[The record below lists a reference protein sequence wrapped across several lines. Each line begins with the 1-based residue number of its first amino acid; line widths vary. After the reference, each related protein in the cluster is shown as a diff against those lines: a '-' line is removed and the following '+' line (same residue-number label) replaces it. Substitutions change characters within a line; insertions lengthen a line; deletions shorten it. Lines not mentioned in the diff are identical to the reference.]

1 MKMNSR
7 GDMGTGLRA
16 GWCRWAHRM
25 SGMVVAG
32 LLMLPAMA
40 PASGGTSAAGIAGQC
55 TSLPETVTPKGGE
68 VVLQICDG
76 DGQVTSAGT
85 PFAQALTV
93 RLEAWPSGPAA
104 GAKGGAVLPFVEIDF
119 EVIPAAN
126 GAGAT
131 PAQATVVTDQDGIAS
146 LVLTANAIPGQFR
159 CRPGTGQGHVRATA
173 LFNLSSI
180 AGGSVPVVHTVP
192 SASAPVLVAG
202 AGGAAGGTA
211 TLRCARPIWIEPD
224 RETGARRK
232 PVPRRTSCFHVY
244 SQVSLRP

>member
-1 MKMNSR
+1 
-7 GDMGTGLRA
+7 
-16 GWCRWAHRM
+16 M

-85 PFAQALTV
+85 PFTQALTV

-119 EVIPAAN
+119 EVIPASN

-146 LVLTANAIPGQFR
+146 LVLTANAIPGQFQVQAQA
-159 CRPGTGQGHVRATA
+159 QGKGMSGATA
-173 LFNLSSI
+173 LFNLSSV
-180 AGGSVPVVHTVP
+180 AGGAVPVVHTVP
-192 SASAPVLVAG
+192 SASAPVLVVLAL
-202 AGGAAGGTA
+202 AVLLA
-211 TLRCARPIWIEPD
+211 
-224 RETGARRK
+224 ARR
-232 PVPRRTSCFHVY
+232 R
-244 SQVSLRP
+244 

>member
-1 MKMNSR
+1 
-7 GDMGTGLRA
+7 
-16 GWCRWAHRM
+16 M

-104 GAKGGAVLPFVEIDF
+104 GAKGGAVLPYVEIDF

-126 GAGAT
+126 GAGAI

-146 LVLTANAIPGQFR
+146 LVLTANAIPGQFQVQAQAR
-159 CRPGTGQGHVRATA
+159 GKGMSGATA
-173 LFNLSSI
+173 LFNLSSV
-180 AGGSVPVVHTVP
+180 AGGAVPVVHTVP
-192 SASAPVLVAG
+192 SASAPVLAVLAL
-202 AGGAAGGTA
+202 AVLLLA
-211 TLRCARPIWIEPD
+211 
-224 RETGARRK
+224 ARR
-232 PVPRRTSCFHVY
+232 R
-244 SQVSLRP
+244 

>member
-1 MKMNSR
+1 MNSR
-7 GDMGTGLRA
+7 GDMGTGARA

-85 PFAQALTV
+85 PFTQALTV

-119 EVIPAAN
+119 EVIPASN

-146 LVLTANAIPGQFR
+146 LVLTANAIPGQFQVQAQA
-159 CRPGTGQGHVRATA
+159 QGKGMSGATA
-173 LFNLSSI
+173 LFNLSSV
-180 AGGSVPVVHTVP
+180 AGGAVPVVHTVP
-192 SASAPVLVAG
+192 SASAPVLVVLAL
-202 AGGAAGGTA
+202 AVLLA
-211 TLRCARPIWIEPD
+211 
-224 RETGARRK
+224 ARR
-232 PVPRRTSCFHVY
+232 R
-244 SQVSLRP
+244 

>member
-1 MKMNSR
+1 MNSR

-85 PFAQALTV
+85 PFTQALTV

-146 LVLTANAIPGQFR
+146 LVLTANAIPGQFQVQAQA
-159 CRPGTGQGHVRATA
+159 QGKGLSGATA

-192 SASAPVLVAG
+192 SASAPVLVVLAL
-202 AGGAAGGTA
+202 AV
-211 TLRCARPIWIEPD
+211 LLLV
-224 RETGARRK
+224 ARR
-232 PVPRRTSCFHVY
+232 R
-244 SQVSLRP
+244 

>member
-1 MKMNSR
+1 MNSR

-32 LLMLPAMA
+32 LLVLPAMA

-146 LVLTANAIPGQFR
+146 LVLTANAIPGQFQVQAQA
-159 CRPGTGQGHVRATA
+159 QGKGLSGATA

-192 SASAPVLVAG
+192 SASAPVLVVLAL
-202 AGGAAGGTA
+202 AV
-211 TLRCARPIWIEPD
+211 LLLV
-224 RETGARRK
+224 ARR
-232 PVPRRTSCFHVY
+232 R
-244 SQVSLRP
+244 

>member
-1 MKMNSR
+1 MNSR

-104 GAKGGAVLPFVEIDF
+104 GAEGGAVLPFVEIDF

-146 LVLTANAIPGQFR
+146 LVLTANAIPGQFQVQAQAR
-159 CRPGTGQGHVRATA
+159 GKGMSGATA

-192 SASAPVLVAG
+192 SASAPVLVVLAL
-202 AGGAAGGTA
+202 AVLLA
-211 TLRCARPIWIEPD
+211 
-224 RETGARRK
+224 ARR
-232 PVPRRTSCFHVY
+232 R
-244 SQVSLRP
+244 